1 MRWKK
6 STAGMEILGTKDSDH
21 HHIYHE
27 VVVPPRKLGYKR
39 GSSEQSNASLSVSLC
54 LSDCEQFKTLAILS
68 AGKPISNTE
77 PILSRLSEMEH
88 FNDLE
93 EQTSISVDQNE
104 IPISDSEDD
113 SISSSVFEEFG
124 IFKSIGLT
132 KIEEGNQCYEM
143 VNGFLAY
150 GMGKDS
156 NVAAIHKVPW
166 SGPNGRGRLEAFH
179 VSSAEMVK
187 NRGGD
192 GNVKCAWYGG
202 SRDEICRII
211 SNGFQRCRQSDNED
225 GFGLYLYPLEFVMDG
240 LLSSIVDEYG
250 LRHVLLCSV
259 VLGQM
264 EEVRTNSRQF
274 HPSSND
280 FDSGVDN
287 LSKPTRL
294 IIWEAYMNSRV
305 FPCYVVSFGP
315 PNRGKRPKY

>member
-6 STAGMEILGTKDSDH
+6 STAGMEILGTKDSGH
-21 HHIYHE
+21 HHICHE
-27 VVVPPRKLGYKR
+27 VVARPRKLGYKR
-39 GSSEQSNASLSVSLC
+39 GSSEQSNASLSVS
-54 LSDCEQFKTLAILS
+54 
-68 AGKPISNTE
+68 
-77 PILSRLSEMEH
+77 MEH

-93 EQTSISVDQNE
+93 EQASISVDQNE
-104 IPISDSEDD
+104 IPFSDSEDD

-211 SNGFQRCRQSDNED
+211 SNGFERCRQSDNED
-225 GFGLYLYPLEFVMDG
+225 GFGVYMYPLKFVTDG
-240 LLSSIVDEYG
+240 RLT
-250 LRHVLLCSV
+250 
-259 VLGQM
+259 
-264 EEVRTNSRQF
+264 EEQD
-274 HPSSND
+274 HE
-280 FDSGVDN
+280 
-287 LSKPTRL
+287 LQQ
-294 IIWEAYMNSRV
+294 I
-305 FPCYVVSFGP
+305 
-315 PNRGKRPKY
+315 